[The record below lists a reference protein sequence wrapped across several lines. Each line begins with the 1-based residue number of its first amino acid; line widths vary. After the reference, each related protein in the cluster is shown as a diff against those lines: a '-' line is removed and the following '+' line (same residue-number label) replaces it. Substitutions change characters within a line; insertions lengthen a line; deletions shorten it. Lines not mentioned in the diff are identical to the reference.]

1 MKNLYPKYYLL
12 VIKIDFNI
20 YFIIL
25 GQENMFLIF
34 FTFDCDLVTL
44 KCLFWLIRSFYTWKK
59 CLKDLW
65 PSHIIQMMSV
75 FYITLAWLLAAV
87 FALPVP
93 LNSDLKIHELEPKIQ
108 RVLGYR
114 NYTYNKNPGEYKY
127 INTSYITHH
136 ITHQNINPDKFQL
149 SKIRW

>member
-44 KCLFWLIRSFYTWKK
+44 KCLFWLIRSFYT
-59 CLKDLW
+59 
-65 PSHIIQMMSV
+65 
-75 FYITLAWLLAAV
+75 
-87 FALPVP
+87 
-93 LNSDLKIHELEPKIQ
+93 
-108 RVLGYR
+108 
-114 NYTYNKNPGEYKY
+114 
-127 INTSYITHH
+127 
-136 ITHQNINPDKFQL
+136 
-149 SKIRW
+149 